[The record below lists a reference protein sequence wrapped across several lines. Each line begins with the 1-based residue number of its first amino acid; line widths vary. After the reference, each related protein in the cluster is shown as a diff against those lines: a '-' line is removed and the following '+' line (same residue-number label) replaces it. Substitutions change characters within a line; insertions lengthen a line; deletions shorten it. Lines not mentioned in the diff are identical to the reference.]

1 MRPLI
6 SIVPLGMLGA
16 LHVNARHR
24 CAAQYNLRRWAAQE
38 QRVVRRFEDADPV
51 VQRLIDPSY
60 RGVSGASCSRS
71 TVRCL

>member
-1 MRPLI
+1 MAGEFGKLPAKSLF
-6 SIVPLGMLGA
+6 
-16 LHVNARHR
+16 RHL
-24 CAAQYNLRRWAAQE
+24 LRDNQE